1 MRGRRY
7 ASPGGDGRFVKA
19 SIIQEAPDIREHTA
33 GDGGSPWPHDDGV
46 SDVSS
51 GTQAGPGLRR
61 VLHPWQVLASGVG
74 LIVGAGIYVLVGDA
88 AGKAGEAVWAAFLL
102 AGLLSALTALSYA
115 ELASM
120 YPKAGAEYEYARQVF
135 PAWLAFLV
143 GWAMIMG
150 LIVAAGAV
158 ALGFGR
164 YFGEFVDIDARLPGL
179 ALLVAV
185 TAVGLRGIQ
194 DSVRLTVAMSV
205 VQVGG
210 LLLIIAIGVPHLG
223 DVDLTESKG
232 AGGVLGAAALVFFAF
247 IGFDEVNTLAEET
260 EDASRTIPRAILG
273 ALAIS
278 TTLYVLVAATAVSV
292 LGADALAASERPLS
306 DVMAT
311 AFASRAGPAVSTI
324 ALISTAATT
333 LMAVTAA
340 SRLTYGMSATGA
352 APPWLGN
359 VGGNRVPGRAIV
371 GGAIVA
377 GLFLLQGDVGTI
389 AAATDI
395 AVYFVFL
402 AVNGTLLI
410 LRVKEPRRERPF
422 RVPFAIA
429 GMPTTAVL
437 GFGVTLLLMTRI
449 ESRPL
454 LTALGIAVAGLT
466 LHFAW
471 QWSRRKNAA
480 RQAAPG
486 A

>member
-1 MRGRRY
+1 MEVV
-7 ASPGGDGRFVKA
+7 A
-19 SIIQEAPDIREHTA
+19 
-33 GDGGSPWPHDDGV
+33 GSPSKAEV
-46 SDVSS
+46 E
-51 GTQAGPGLRR
+51 PGLRR

-88 AGKAGEAVWAAFLL
+88 TAKAGEAVWAAFLL

-120 YPKAGAEYEYARQVF
+120 FPKAGAEYEYARHVF

-143 GWAMIMG
+143 GWAMIIG
-150 LIVAAGAV
+150 LVVAAGAV

-164 YFGEFVDIDARLPGL
+164 YFGDFVDVDARIPGL
-179 ALLVAV
+179 VLLAGV

-194 DSVRLTVAMSV
+194 DSVRLTVAMSI

-223 DVDLTESKG
+223 DVDITESKG
-232 AGGVLGAAALVFFAF
+232 VGGVLGAAALVFFAF

-292 LGADALAASERPLS
+292 LGADALASSERPLS
-306 DVMAT
+306 DVIAT
-311 AFASRAGPAVSTI
+311 AFASGAGPVVSVI
-324 ALISTAATT
+324 AMISTAATS

-352 APPWLGN
+352 APPWIGS
-359 VGGNRVPGRAIV
+359 VDDNRVPGRAIV
-371 GGAIVA
+371 CGAIVA
-377 GLFLLQGDVGTI
+377 ALFLLQGDVGTV
-389 AAATDI
+389 AAATDV

-410 LRVKEPRRERPF
+410 LRVREPRRERPF

-429 GMPTTAVL
+429 RMPVTAVL
-437 GFGVTLLLMTRI
+437 GFTVTLLLMTRI

-454 LTALGIAVAGLT
+454 LTALGLAIVGLA

-471 QWSRRKNAA
+471 QWRQRRAA
-480 RQAAPG
+480 VRRAPG
-486 A
+486 S

>member
-1 MRGRRY
+1 M
-7 ASPGGDGRFVKA
+7 
-19 SIIQEAPDIREHTA
+19 
-33 GDGGSPWPHDDGV
+33 
-46 SDVSS
+46 
-51 GTQAGPGLRR
+51 
-61 VLHPWQVLASGVG
+61 LHPWQVLASGVG

-88 AGKAGEAVWAAFLL
+88 TAKAGEAVWAAFLL

-120 YPKAGAEYEYARQVF
+120 FPKAGAEYEYARHVF

-143 GWAMIMG
+143 GWAMIIG
-150 LIVAAGAV
+150 LVVAAGAV

-164 YFGEFVDIDARLPGL
+164 YFGEFIEVDARLPGL
-179 ALLVAV
+179 VLLVVVA
-185 TAVGLRGIQ
+185 AVGLRGIQ
-194 DSVRLTVAMSV
+194 DSVRLTVAMSI

-223 DVDLTESKG
+223 DVDITQSKG
-232 AGGVLGAAALVFFAF
+232 VGGVLGAAALVFFAF

-292 LGADALAASERPLS
+292 LGADTLAASERPLS

-311 AFASRAGPAVSTI
+311 AFASSAGPVVSVI

-340 SRLTYGMSATGA
+340 SRLTYGMSASGA
-352 APPWLGN
+352 APPWIGS
-359 VGGNRVPGRAIV
+359 VDGNRVPGRAIV
-371 GGAIVA
+371 GGAVVA
-377 GLFLLQGDVGTI
+377 GLFLLQGDVSVV
-389 AAATDI
+389 AAATDV

-410 LRVKEPRRERPF
+410 LRVREPRRERPF
-422 RVPFAIA
+422 RVPFGIR
-429 GMPTTAVL
+429 GIPITAVL
-437 GFGVTLLLMTRI
+437 GFAVTLLLMTRI

-454 LTALGIAVAGLT
+454 LTALGLAVVGLG

-471 QWSRRKNAA
+471 QWSQRRAGGPMA
-480 RQAAPG
+480 RG
-486 A
+486 S